1 MNIYEYLFAG
11 LILVLVLT
19 ASIVMVATISTPV
32 NNASDNNELSI
43 TAQKV
48 MTQMMLDSGY
58 PNTWGSTS
66 TQPQVFGLA
75 KCGEISR
82 QAYELD
88 PDKVMRLSS
97 LNPDYVQPSLAVALL
112 NLEKSHGAADYG
124 FTLQFN
130 DSLHISSPTPLGPAN
145 ADNYTVTVTS
155 EYALPVN
162 GAEVSATLYYIND
175 QTTPPT
181 ISHSATLHGATGY
194 DGVYNANFNTKTV
207 TTKILAVTI
216 DYYGVQ
222 TTKFYQLTT
231 GPQATLYQNGLLA
244 NASQPYDV
252 RSDAD
257 ARQII
262 LTCNDGTYGTNDLA
276 VKNAGSPSSFTVSGS
291 LEPSAVAVLAI
302 SGAAHNQLVLA
313 SRDYSHI
320 SYQTSNFKNSAVPT
334 GTFAYSLERT
344 VLIGGSLY
352 TATFYLWR
360 MSS

>member
-19 ASIVMVATISTPV
+19 ASIVMVATISTPA
-32 NNASDNNELSI
+32 NNASDKNELSI

-66 TQPQVFGLA
+66 ASPQVFGLA

-88 PDKVMRLSS
+88 PDKVMRLNS
-97 LNPDYVQPSLAVALL
+97 LNPDYMQPKLAVELL
-112 NLEKSHGAADYG
+112 NLENSYGAADYG

-130 DSLHISSPTPLGPAN
+130 DSIHISSPAALGPAY

-155 EYALPVN
+155 EYALPIN
-162 GAEVSATLYYIND
+162 GVEVSATLYYINN
-175 QTTPPT
+175 QTTPST
-181 ISHSATLHGATGY
+181 ISHSATLHGVTVY
-194 DGVYNANFNTKTV
+194 DGSYNANFNSKTV
-207 TTKILAVTI
+207 TAKILALTV

-222 TTKFYQLTT
+222 VTKFYQLTT
-231 GPQATLYQNGLLA
+231 GPQATLYQNKLLA
-244 NASQPYDV
+244 NSSQPYDV

-262 LTCNDGTYGTNDLA
+262 LTCNNGAYGTNDLA
-276 VKNAGSPSSFTVSGS
+276 VKNSGTPSSFTVSGS

-302 SGAAHNQLVLA
+302 SGAAHDQLVLA

-320 SYQTSNFKNSAVPT
+320 SYQTSNFQNSAVPA
-334 GTFAYSLERT
+334 GIFSYSLERT
-344 VLIGGSLY
+344 VLIGGSVY
-352 TATFYLWR
+352 TATFYIWR